1 MFPRF
6 IATAIAY
13 SALIAS
19 NARYTFDL
27 DGLDLDDA
35 DLHHELVGNR

>member
-1 MFPRF
+1 MISRA

-13 SALIAS
+13 SALIAN

-27 DGLDLDDA
+27 DGLDLDEA
-35 DLHHELVGNR
+35 DLHDELVGNR